1 MSRIARKM
9 ATATKFAI
17 AVGNI
22 LTIFMALTMCCCQVA
37 GHPQPQ
43 PWPQHQSEAQQ
54 QQQHVLA
61 TPQATPHKYQ
71 QLQYQLQQQQQQQY
85 EYQQQLHQ
93 QLQKQ
98 QQQQQQQQEK
108 LLYQQQQQQQQE
120 KLLYQQQ
127 QQQQQ
132 EKLLYQQQQQQQ
144 QEKLLYQQQQ
154 QQHKYQ
160 QQQQQTEQK
169 HDKGSYAQETEREL
183 QKQQQRA
190 TPTQIVRAG
199 ASLVVGDETQ
209 LNQPTNYPYYG
220 DTAGILPATPRRRQ
234 TASTSRARTRRPTS
248 ANDDGTQ
255 QQYWRGRVDNDSSA
269 DNTATQT
276 RDDTRANSRKRK
288 QPAIREPHAALEK
301 EQQLYEMRDK
311 QRQENAPNANTRD
324 KSYRRPY
331 SQAKKEAEVSTGDS
345 ASAANIK
352 TTVDL
357 KHILK
362 NAGGLSLSEILQQKN
377 LSLDDLLKGK
387 QNALEVLQSTAAA
400 PAPAPTKLAENKP
413 VKPMRRQS
421 YLGGST
427 NDAPVGTTQQTHAA
441 DDDLGA
447 ELRATPE
454 DSVESADAQQRGRV
468 KLATLQRLKYFGSS
482 TRAATLHYG
491 HAAAGST
498 TRRVSLPVSSTTI
511 ATTTTTTTT
520 RLPIYKINLML
531 RSTLKP
537 TFMLKNVMASES
549 TSAESTA
556 DDKPIFEE
564 KLTTTIINNRYRE
577 PTEVANEE
585 EQDTAQ
591 EVVAN
596 TKPVAKAGAAED
608 TTDTEEQQEEEYLR
622 DEEESDVESTIK
634 ADYEEHYASHADTTT
649 TTTTTTTPSTTAST
663 RSATT
668 KHTSTTSNN
677 LSRSTTRVS
686 STNAI
691 LKPASRA
698 QLNFKT
704 NSIESEEARAHSTPT
719 DAESDGL
726 ENFIGAQTTV
736 SKQREKANKADIEN
750 ITPRI
755 DHAKPALAGETFA
768 YQDSVPDFDGVD
780 DRTDLLELIED
791 RRSGN
796 RLFKVLEQ
804 RNMTLEELIE
814 HRKRGSSQLH
824 LATVVQ
830 NRSRFFPGQKV
841 VLHDNM
847 DIVTAFENFPH
858 FNLMD
863 LKSVKPD
870 DIKTD
875 SQGASYFTS
884 IIDIEPTDEIYK
896 DETAAGKVSA
906 NHQQSQRTEKSV
918 GFFPSWKTLALASLA
933 SSTRSDASTK
943 RNPFFLSPPQMLL
956 ENTSAELDESDFL
969 MDNETNTNINAEPPQ
984 QQELTAT
991 QLQSASIIDTAEVI
1005 ENEVARAHD
1014 LLDLEL
1020 SGHGFKRSP
1029 AAAAVSTAT
1038 SQNSIY
1044 SNMPAGIR
1052 SAIVASAAIVL
1063 TSLATFM
1070 VIFVVCRWKQR
1081 RQRKTSYTKTYNA
1094 MKSKLPTI
1102 TNSSHRSSLRNM
1114 EELVGGV
1121 STVSVS
1127 PVHQLQRQSSLLFP
1141 RHSGSGSIDVE
1152 ELSGGGRRSRVMHGA
1167 TRGSLGNSGGMGS
1180 ATGSTTSLALSLQ
1193 SVHNSST
1200 NKLNTMD
1207 PNSPEVQEYLFDA
1220 LRKSY

>member
-1 MSRIARKM
+1 MPRIARKM
-9 ATATKFAI
+9 ATATKIAI

-22 LTIFMALTMCCCQVA
+22 LTIFMAMTMCCCQVA

-43 PWPQHQSEAQQ
+43 PQHQSEAQQ

-98 QQQQQQQQEK
+98 QQQQQQQKEK

-132 EKLLYQQQQQQQ
+132 EKLLYQQQQH
-144 QEKLLYQQQQ
+144 Q

-160 QQQQQTEQK
+160 QQQQQIEQK
-169 HDKGSYAQETEREL
+169 HDKGGYAQETEREL

-190 TPTQIVRAG
+190 APTQIVRAG

-209 LNQPTNYPYYG
+209 LNEPTNYPYYG

-248 ANDDGTQ
+248 ANDGGTQ
-255 QQYWRGRVDNDSSA
+255 QQYWRGRVDNDSST

-276 RDDTRANSRKRK
+276 REDTRGNSRKRK

-331 SQAKKEAEVSTGDS
+331 SQAKKEAEVSIGDS
-345 ASAANIK
+345 ASAANVK

-400 PAPAPTKLAENKP
+400 PSPSPTKLAENKP
-413 VKPMRRQS
+413 VKSMRRQP
-421 YLGGST
+421 YLGSI
-427 NDAPVGTTQQTHAA
+427 NDAPEGTTQQTHAA
-441 DDDLGA
+441 DNDLGA

-468 KLATLQRLKYFGSS
+468 KLATLQRLKHFGSS

-491 HAAAGST
+491 HAATGST

-520 RLPIYKINLML
+520 RLPIYKKNLML

-537 TFMLKNVMASES
+537 TFLLKNVMASES

-556 DDKPIFEE
+556 NEKPNFEE

-577 PTEVANEE
+577 PTAVGNEE
-585 EQDTAQ
+585 EQETAQ
-591 EVVAN
+591 EFVAN
-596 TKPVAKAGAAED
+596 TKPVEKADAAED
-608 TTDTEEQQEEEYLR
+608 TPDTEEQQEEEYLR
-622 DEEESDVESTIK
+622 DEEESDVQSTIK
-634 ADYEEHYASHADTTT
+634 ADYEEHYASRADTTT

-668 KHTSTTSNN
+668 KLISTTSNS
-677 LSRSTTRVS
+677 LSRSPTRVS
-686 STNAI
+686 TSNAI
-691 LKPASRA
+691 SKPASRA
-698 QLNFKT
+698 QPNFKT
-704 NSIESEEARAHSTPT
+704 NSIESEETRAHSTPT

-726 ENFIGAQTTV
+726 ENAQTTV
-736 SKQREKANKADIEN
+736 SKQREKTYKADIEN

-755 DHAKPALAGETFA
+755 DHVKPAMVGETFA

-875 SQGASYFTS
+875 SQGAIYFTS

-896 DETAAGKVSA
+896 DETAAGKGSPSY
-906 NHQQSQRTEKSV
+906 QQSQRTEKSV

-956 ENTSAELDESDFL
+956 ENSSAELDESDFL
-969 MDNETNTNINAEPPQ
+969 MDNETNTNVNAEPPQ

-1005 ENEVARAHD
+1005 DNEVARAHD

-1152 ELSGGGRRSRVMHGA
+1152 ELSGGGRRSKVMRGA

>member
-1 MSRIARKM
+1 MPRIARKM

-22 LTIFMALTMCCCQVA
+22 LTIFMAMTMCCCQVA

-43 PWPQHQSEAQQ
+43 PRPQHQSEAQQ

-61 TPQATPHKYQ
+61 TPQATSHKYQ

-98 QQQQQQQQEK
+98 QQQQQEKSLYQQ
-108 LLYQQQQQQQQE
+108 QQQQQQQQE

-127 QQQQQ
+127 QH
-132 EKLLYQQQQQQQ
+132 QQQQQLKYQ
-144 QEKLLYQQQQ
+144 LQQQQ
-154 QQHKYQ
+154 I
-160 QQQQQTEQK
+160 EQK
-169 HDKGSYAQETEREL
+169 HDKGDYVQETEREL

-190 TPTQIVRAG
+190 APTQIIRAG
-199 ASLVVGDETQ
+199 ASLIVGDETQ
-209 LNQPTNYPYYG
+209 LNESTNYPYYS
-220 DTAGILPATPRRRQ
+220 DNSGILPATPRRRQ

-248 ANDDGTQ
+248 NNDEGTQ

-276 RDDTRANSRKRK
+276 REDTRANSRKRK

-301 EQQLYEMRDK
+301 EQQLYELRDK
-311 QRQENAPNANTRD
+311 QRQENVPIANTRD

-345 ASAANIK
+345 AFASNVK
-352 TTVDL
+352 KTVDL

-400 PAPAPTKLAENKP
+400 PSNAPNKVVENKP
-413 VKPMRRQS
+413 VKPMRWQP
-421 YLGGST
+421 YLASI
-427 NDAPVGTTQQTHAA
+427 NDAPVGTTQQTHAG
-441 DDDLGA
+441 DDDLDA
-447 ELRATPE
+447 ELRATPDE
-454 DSVESADAQQRGRV
+454 SVESADAQQRARL
-468 KLATLQRLKYFGSS
+468 KLATLQRHKYFGSS
-482 TRAATLHYG
+482 TRTATLQYG
-491 HAAAGST
+491 HAASGGT
-498 TRRVSLPVSSTTI
+498 TRRVSLPVSSTT
-511 ATTTTTTTT
+511 ATSTTTITTTTT
-520 RLPIYKINLML
+520 RLPIYKKNLML

-537 TFMLKNVMASES
+537 TFMLKNAMASES
-549 TSAESTA
+549 SSAESTA
-556 DDKPIFEE
+556 NDKTNFEE

-577 PTEVANEE
+577 PTVVANEE
-585 EQDTAQ
+585 EQETEQ
-591 EVVAN
+591 EFVTN
-596 TKPVAKAGAAED
+596 AKTVEKADSAED

-622 DEEESDVESTIK
+622 DEEESDVVSTSK
-634 ADYEEHYASHADTTT
+634 VDTTT
-649 TTTTTTTPSTTAST
+649 TTSFTNTPSTTAST
-663 RSATT
+663 SATT
-668 KHTSTTSNN
+668 KLTSTTSYSPSNT
-677 LSRSTTRVS
+677 TTRVTA
-686 STNAI
+686 TNAI
-691 LKPASRA
+691 LKPASREHP
-698 QLNFKT
+698 NFKT
-704 NSIESEEARAHSTPT
+704 NSIESEKTHAHSTPT
-719 DAESDGL
+719 DPESDGL
-726 ENFIGAQTTV
+726 ENFIGAQITV
-736 SKQREKANKADIEN
+736 SKQREKTNKADREN

-755 DHAKPALAGETFA
+755 DQVKPATAGETFA

-896 DETAAGKVSA
+896 DESAAGKGSP
-906 NHQQSQRTEKSV
+906 NYQQSQRTEKSV
-918 GFFPSWKTLALASLA
+918 GFFPSFKTLALASLA

-956 ENTSAELDESDFL
+956 ENTSAELDENDFL
-969 MDNETNTNINAEPPQ
+969 MDNETNTNINAEAPQ

-1029 AAAAVSTAT
+1029 AAAAVSTAA

-1070 VIFVVCRWKQR
+1070 VIFVICRWKQR

-1102 TNSSHRSSLRNM
+1102 TNSSRHSSLRNM

-1152 ELSGGGRRSRVMHGA
+1152 ELSGSGGGGRRSRVMRGA
-1167 TRGSLGNSGGMGS
+1167 TRASLGNSGGMGS

>member
-1 MSRIARKM
+1 MPRIARKM

-22 LTIFMALTMCCCQVA
+22 LTIFMAMTMYCCQVA
-37 GHPQPQ
+37 GHPQAQ
-43 PWPQHQSEAQQ
+43 PRPQHQSEAQQ

-85 EYQQQLHQ
+85 EYQQQLQQ

-108 LLYQQQQQQQQE
+108 LLYQQQH
-120 KLLYQQQ
+120 
-127 QQQQQ
+127 
-132 EKLLYQQQQQQQ
+132 
-144 QEKLLYQQQQ
+144 Q

-160 QQQQQTEQK
+160 HQQQQIEKK
-169 HDKGSYAQETEREL
+169 HDEGSYAQETEREL

-209 LNQPTNYPYYG
+209 LNEPTNYPYYG
-220 DTAGILPATPRRRQ
+220 DTSGILPATPRRRQ
-234 TASTSRARTRRPTS
+234 TASTSRTRTRRPTS

-269 DNTATQT
+269 DNAATQT
-276 RDDTRANSRKRK
+276 REDTRANSRKRK

-301 EQQLYEMRDK
+301 EQLLYEMRDK
-311 QRQENAPNANTRD
+311 RRQENAPNANTRD

-331 SQAKKEAEVSTGDS
+331 SQAKKEAEVSTGDNAS
-345 ASAANIK
+345 ASNVK

-400 PAPAPTKLAENKP
+400 PSPSPTKLAENKP
-413 VKPMRRQS
+413 VKPMRRQP
-421 YLGGST
+421 YLGSIKDG
-427 NDAPVGTTQQTHAA
+427 PVVTTQQTHAA
-441 DDDLGA
+441 DDYLGA
-447 ELRATPE
+447 DLRATPD
-454 DSVESADAQQRGRV
+454 DSVESADTQQRGRV
-468 KLATLQRLKYFGSS
+468 KLGTVQRLKYFGSS

-491 HAAAGST
+491 HAVTGST
-498 TRRVSLPVSSTTI
+498 TRRVSLPVSST
-511 ATTTTTTTT
+511 AVANTTTTTTT
-520 RLPIYKINLML
+520 RLPIYKKNLML

-556 DDKPIFEE
+556 NDKPIFEE

-585 EQDTAQ
+585 EQETAQ
-591 EVVAN
+591 EFVADA
-596 TKPVAKAGAAED
+596 KSVEKAGAAED

-622 DEEESDVESTIK
+622 DEEESDVQSTIK
-634 ADYEEHYASHADTTT
+634 ADYEEQYASRADTTT
-649 TTTTTTTPSTTAST
+649 TTTTITTPSTTNAT

-668 KHTSTTSNN
+668 KLVSTTAKS
-677 LSRSTTRVS
+677 LLKSTTRVS
-686 STNAI
+686 TSNAI
-691 LKPASRA
+691 SKPASRA
-698 QLNFKT
+698 QPNFKT
-704 NSIESEEARAHSTPT
+704 NSIESEETRAHSTNA
-719 DAESDGL
+719 DAHGDGL

-736 SKQREKANKADIEN
+736 SRQREKTSKADVEN

-755 DHAKPALAGETFA
+755 DHVKPAMAGETFA
-768 YQDSVPDFDGVD
+768 YQDTVPDFDGVD

-896 DETAAGKVSA
+896 DETAAGKGSA

-933 SSTRSDASTK
+933 SSARSDASTK

-1014 LLDLEL
+1014 LIDLEL

-1029 AAAAVSTAT
+1029 AAAAVSIAT

-1127 PVHQLQRQSSLLFP
+1127 PVHQLQRQTSLLFP
-1141 RHSGSGSIDVE
+1141 QHSGSGSIDVE
-1152 ELSGGGRRSRVMHGA
+1152 ELSGGGRRSRVMRGA
-1167 TRGSLGNSGGMGS
+1167 TRGSLGNNGGMGS

>member
-1 MSRIARKM
+1 
-9 ATATKFAI
+9 
-17 AVGNI
+17 
-22 LTIFMALTMCCCQVA
+22 MCCCQVD
-37 GHPQPQ
+37 GHPQPRPQ
-43 PWPQHQSEAQQ
+43 PHLQHQTE
-54 QQQHVLA
+54 V
-61 TPQATPHKYQ
+61 
-71 QLQYQLQQQQQQQY
+71 QQQQQQQ
-85 EYQQQLHQ
+85 QQH
-93 QLQKQ
+93 
-98 QQQQQQQQEK
+98 QQQQQQQEK
-108 LLYQQQQQQQQE
+108 LLYQQQQQQLKYQQQQQKQNE
-120 KLLYQQQ
+120 QKPDKASYVAESEQQQ
-127 QQQQQ
+127 QQQQ
-132 EKLLYQQQQQQQ
+132 
-144 QEKLLYQQQQ
+144 
-154 QQHKYQ
+154 
-160 QQQQQTEQK
+160 
-169 HDKGSYAQETEREL
+169 
-183 QKQQQRA
+183 RA
-190 TPTQIVRAG
+190 APTQIIRTG
-199 ASLVVGDETQ
+199 ASLVVGEETQ
-209 LNQPTNYPYYG
+209 SNEPTNYPYYS
-220 DTAGILPATPRRRQ
+220 DTSGNIPATSRRRQ
-234 TASTSRARTRRPTS
+234 ASSTSRARTRRPTS
-248 ANDDGTQ
+248 GNDDGTQ
-255 QQYWRGRVDNDSSA
+255 QQYWRGRVDNDNTA
-269 DNTATQT
+269 DNSASQT
-276 RDDTRANSRKRK
+276 REDARGNSRKRK

-301 EQQLYEMRDK
+301 EQQLYELRDK
-311 QRQENAPNANTRD
+311 QRQESTPNFSARD

-331 SQAKKEAEVSTGDS
+331 SQAKKEAEAPVGDS
-345 ASAANIK
+345 ASAANAK

-387 QNALEVLQSTAAA
+387 QNALEVLQSTAAV
-400 PAPAPTKLAENKP
+400 PSKVSDNKA
-413 VKPMRRQS
+413 VKPMRRLP
-421 YLGGST
+421 YLSSVS
-427 NDAPVGTTQQTHAA
+427 DAPVGTTQQTHT
-441 DDDLGA
+441 DDEELDA
-447 ELRATPE
+447 ELRATPDE
-454 DSVESADAQQRGRV
+454 TSVESIDAQQRGRV

-482 TRAATLHYG
+482 TRAATSG
-491 HAAAGST
+491 T
-498 TRRVSLPVSSTTI
+498 TRRLSLPTSPTTAAST
-511 ATTTTTTTT
+511 ATMPTTTTT
-520 RLPIYKINLML
+520 RLPLYKKNLML

-537 TFMLKNVMASES
+537 PFMLKNVMPSAPA
-549 TSAESTA
+549 SAESTEN
-556 DDKPIFEE
+556 DKPNFEE

-577 PTEVANEE
+577 PSLEDNVDEQVFVTKAKNAVKADAAVESLESEE
-585 EQDTAQ
+585 H
-591 EVVAN
+591 
-596 TKPVAKAGAAED
+596 
-608 TTDTEEQQEEEYLR
+608 QEEEYLR
-622 DEEESDVESTIK
+622 DEEETNVAATSKANEFEERSTTR
-634 ADYEEHYASHADTTT
+634 ADTTT
-649 TTTTTTTPSTTAST
+649 KTTTSLAASTTAST
-663 RSATT
+663 SATT
-668 KHTSTTSNN
+668 RLLTSTSNN
-677 LSRSTTRVS
+677 LTKSTTRVS
-686 STNAI
+686 STSANS
-691 LKPASRA
+691 KPATRA
-698 QLNFKT
+698 QPNYKT
-704 NSIESEEARAHSTPT
+704 NSIESDETRAPATHR
-719 DAESDGL
+719 DVDSDGL
-726 ENFIGAQTTV
+726 ENFIGAQTTI
-736 SKQREKANKADIEN
+736 SKQREQANTPAKEH

-755 DHAKPALAGETFA
+755 DHVKPAMAGETFS

-896 DETAAGKVSA
+896 DDAAAGKGAA
-906 NHQQSQRTEKSV
+906 NYQQTQRNEKSV

-943 RNPFFLSPPQMLL
+943 RNPFFLQPPQMLL
-956 ENTSAELDESDFL
+956 ESNSGELDESDFA
-969 MDNETNTNINAEPPQ
+969 MDNETNTSINAETPQ

-991 QLQSASIIDTAEVI
+991 LLQSDTAEVI

-1029 AAAAVSTAT
+1029 STAAVSTAAN
-1038 SQNSIY
+1038 QNSSY

-1102 TNSSHRSSLRNM
+1102 TNSSRHSSMRNM

-1152 ELSGGGRRSRVMHGA
+1152 EYSGAGGGGGRHSKVMRGA
-1167 TRGSLGNSGGMGS
+1167 TRANLGNSGGLGS